1 MSVPLREVAY
11 TRFRESLFDRTLR
24 AGQFVSQRELCG
36 ILDVPMGAVREAL
49 KRLEADGLIN
59 LIAQRG
65 VQIADVNVVF
75 INEAFEFRILI
86 ETEAARRMARDPD
99 TKALGTLRERT
110 VAIIDAAQKE
120 TDGDLLAL
128 GMEVD
133 LDLHKLLITVF
144 SNALIRQ
151 SYQVLD
157 DKIRLIR
164 LNADYSPNRL
174 GAAMSEHLGII
185 DALVE
190 GDQAAAVSRLSAHL
204 TTSWRRSLGQPE
216 DLF

>member
-1 MSVPLREVAY
+1 MSAPLREIAY
-11 TRFRESLFDRTLR
+11 ARFRENLFDRTLK

-65 VQIADVNVVF
+65 VQIADVNVAF

-99 TKALGTLRERT
+99 VVSLRALRERT
-110 VAIIDAAQKE
+110 EAIIEVARENADDALMK
-120 TDGDLLAL
+120 L

-144 SNALIRQ
+144 SNSLILQ

-164 LNADYSPNRL
+164 LNAHYSPKRL
-174 GAAMSEHLGII
+174 SAAMAEHLGII

-190 GDQAAAVSRLSAHL
+190 GNQEAAVSLLSAHL
-204 TTSWRRSLGQPE
+204 VTSWRRSLGQPE